1 MGKSW
6 ILAGFTIVLAISAL
20 VLIIGYQPMNNAQ
33 QIMAE
38 SWMFKGAYAT
48 YQGQIDAPSTSCNIN
63 ETIQVT
69 NLNATHAQIQTNASI
84 ATSFAP
90 TISDLTTVW
99 VNKTNIN
106 FQTNGMTL
114 AGTYDTKITVRSI
127 GSRDCIAYEYTNEAI
142 NATYY
147 IDKALQWP
155 VRIVYVTTFE
165 NQAYQIEFSL
175 KDTNIKGLN

>member
-6 ILAGFTIVLAISAL
+6 IIVGFTIVLAISSL
-20 VLIIGYQPMNNAQ
+20 VLIIGYQLMDSTQ
-33 QIMAE
+33 QSMAE

-48 YQGQIDAPSTSCNIN
+48 YEGQIDSLSIPCSIN

-69 NLNATHAQIQTNASI
+69 DLNATHVQIQTNSSI

-90 TISDLTTVW
+90 TLSDQTTLW

-106 FQTNGMTL
+106 FQPKGETL
-114 AGTYDTKITVRSI
+114 AGTYNTKITVRSI
-127 GSRDCIAYEYTNEAI
+127 GSRECIAYDYTNEAI

-147 IDKALQWP
+147 IDKVLLWP
-155 VRIVYVTTFE
+155 VRIVYATIFE
-165 NQAYQIEFSL
+165 NQTYHIEFSL
-175 KDTNIKGLN
+175 KDTNINGLN